1 MPLQKLQFTPG
12 VNRESTSLANEG
24 TWFECDKIRFRS
36 GYPEKIGGWVLDPGR
51 PNTASGALAPPSGM
65 YWGVARH
72 LWAYLTL
79 NGRNLL
85 AIGTNLKFYLEEGV
99 GGIVYDITP
108 IRETT
113 AAGAVTFAAT
123 NGSAT
128 ITVTD
133 TSHGASPGDFVT
145 FSGAASLGGNITAAV
160 LNKEY
165 QIVSVPTSSTYTITA
180 TATANSSDSGN
191 GGASTVGA
199 YQINTRSAVSTAT
212 FGWGAG
218 GWSGVTF
225 GEADTGWGESR
236 TTQISV
242 QAALWSSANWSERL
256 IINPR
261 NGALY
266 MQIPSAGIGTY
277 NRAVLLSPSSAIPY
291 QTDSGCPTK
300 CAFVMVSDINK
311 IVIAFGCNDYG
322 SSTQDP
328 MLIRWSSQE
337 SDVDPGY
344 TTWTPTGD
352 NQAGSARLS
361 HGSYIKSA
369 IQTRQ
374 EILVFTDASVYS
386 MQYIELPLVWSL
398 TILGDNISF
407 IGPNAAALA
416 GNVVYWMGVDKFYV
430 YDGRVQTLPCTLRQY
445 VFSDINLD
453 QAEQCFASTNE
464 GYNEIWWF
472 YCSANSTTVDKY
484 VIYNYLEKTWSY
496 GTMAR
501 TAWLDSPLRTT
512 PTAAAYDGKIVY
524 HEVGVDDGSV
534 NPPAAIDAYVQS
546 ADFNIGDGHNYG
558 FVWRMIPDLTFD
570 NSNVEAPT
578 AYYTLKPR
586 QNPGSNYNVETES
599 TITSANNYS
608 GQRTYTV
615 QQFTQIL
622 YVRVRGR
629 QMAFRVGSDTLGTAW
644 QLGAPAIDI
653 RPDGRRA

>member
-24 TWFECDKIRFRS
+24 TWFECDKVRFRS

-51 PNTASGALAPPSGM
+51 SNTASGALAPPSGM

-99 GGIVYDITP
+99 GGVVYDITP

-133 TSHGASPGDFVT
+133 TGHGASPGDFVT
-145 FSGAASLGGNITAAV
+145 FSGAASLGGNITASV
-160 LNKEY
+160 LNREY
-165 QIVSVPTSSTYTITA
+165 RIVSVPTSSTYTITA
-180 TATANSSDSGN
+180 TATANASDSGN

-218 GWSGVTF
+218 GWGGETF
-225 GEADTGWGESR
+225 GEADTGWGTSA

-242 QAALWSSANWSERL
+242 QAALWSSANYGEYL

-277 NRAVLLSPSSAIPY
+277 NRAVLLSSTSAGAY
-291 QTDSGCPTK
+291 QTDSSCPST
-300 CAFVMVSDINK
+300 CAFVMVSDASRF
-311 IVIAFGCNDYG
+311 VIAFGCNDYG
-322 SSTQDP
+322 SSTRDP
-328 MLIRWSSQE
+328 LLVRWSGQE
-337 SDVDPGY
+337 DY
-344 TTWTPTGD
+344 KTWAPAAD
-352 NQAGSARLS
+352 NQAGSFRLS
-361 HGSYIKSA
+361 HGSRIVSA

-374 EILVFTDASVYS
+374 EIVVFTDASLYS
-386 MQYIELPLVWSL
+386 MQYIGPPYVWKFD
-398 TILGDNISF
+398 ILGDNISI
-407 IGPNAAALA
+407 IGPNAVALA
-416 GNVVYWMGVDKFYV
+416 SNVVYWMGVDKFYV
-430 YDGRVQTLPCTLRQY
+430 YSGRVETLPSTLRQY
-445 VFSDINLD
+445 VFSDINLE
-453 QAEQCFASTNE
+453 QAEQVFAGTNE

-484 VIYNYLEKTWSY
+484 VIYNYVERTWAY
-496 GTMAR
+496 GTLAR

-534 NPPAAIDAYVQS
+534 DPPVAIDAYIQS

-558 FVWRMIPDLTFD
+558 FVWRMIPDVTFD
-570 NSNVEAPT
+570 NSNVASPT
-578 AYYTLKPR
+578 VDFTLKPR
-586 QNPGSNYNVETES
+586 QNPGSNYNVETAS
-599 TITSANNYS
+599 PVVSANNYS

-629 QMAFRVGSDTLGTAW
+629 QMAFRVGSDTLGVAW

>member
-12 VNRESTSLANEG
+12 VNRESTTLANEG
-24 TWFECDKIRFRS
+24 TWFECDKVRFRS

-51 PNTASGALAPPSGM
+51 SNTASGALLPPSGM

-99 GGIVYDITP
+99 GGVVYDITP

-145 FSGAASLGGNITAAV
+145 FSGAVSLGGNITASV
-160 LNKEY
+160 LNREY
-165 QIVSVPTSSTYTITA
+165 RIVSVPTSSTYTITA

-191 GGASTVGA
+191 GGSNTVGA

-218 GWSGVTF
+218 GWGGQTF
-225 GEADTGWGESR
+225 GEANTGWGQSQ

-242 QAALWSSANWSERL
+242 QAALWSSANFGEYL

-277 NRAVLLSPSSAIPY
+277 NRAVLLSSTSSGAY
-291 QTDSGCPTK
+291 QTDSSCPSK
-300 CAFVMVSDINK
+300 CALVMVSDASRF
-311 IVIAFGCNDYG
+311 VLAFGANDYG

-328 MLIRWSSQE
+328 LLVRWSGQE
-337 SDVDPGY
+337 DYKVWAPAV
-344 TTWTPTGD
+344 D
-352 NQAGSARLS
+352 NQAGSYRLS
-361 HGSYIKSA
+361 HGSRIVSA

-374 EILVFTDASVYS
+374 EIVVFTDASLYS
-386 MQYIELPLVWSL
+386 MQYIGPPYVWKFD
-398 TILGDNISF
+398 ILGDNISI
-407 IGPNAAALA
+407 IGPNAVALA

-430 YDGRVQTLPCTLRQY
+430 YSGRVETLPCTLRQY

-464 GYNEIWWF
+464 GYNEVWWF

-484 VIYNYLEKTWSY
+484 VVYNYLEKTWYY

-534 NPPAAIDAYVQS
+534 NPPVAIDAYVQS

-586 QNPGSNYNVETES
+586 QNPGSNYNPESES

-629 QMAFRVGSDTLGTAW
+629 QMAFRVGSDTLGVAW

>member
-24 TWFECDKIRFRS
+24 TWFECDKVRFRS

-51 PNTASGALAPPSGM
+51 SNTASGALLPPSGM

-72 LWAYLTL
+72 LRAYLTL

-99 GGIVYDITP
+99 GGVVYDITP

-123 NGSAT
+123 NGSST

-145 FSGAASLGGNITAAV
+145 FSGAVSLGGNITASV
-160 LNKEY
+160 LNREY
-165 QIVSVPTSSTYTITA
+165 RIVSVPTSSTYTITA
-180 TATANSSDSGN
+180 TATANASDSGN

-218 GWSGVTF
+218 GWGGETF

-242 QAALWSSANWSERL
+242 QAALWSSANWGERL

-277 NRAVLLSPSSAIPY
+277 NRAVKLSSSSPVPY
-291 QTDSGCPTK
+291 QTDADCPTK
-300 CAFVMVSDINK
+300 CAFVMVSDLYK
-311 IVIAFGCNDYG
+311 IVIAFGCNDAG
-322 SSTQDP
+322 SATQDP
-328 MLIRWSSQE
+328 MLVRWSDQE
-337 SDVDPGY
+337 SSVDPGY
-344 TTWTPTGD
+344 TSWTQTATS
-352 NQAGSARLS
+352 QAGSARLS
-361 HGSYIKSA
+361 SGSYIKSA

-374 EILVFTDASVYS
+374 EIVVFTDTSLYS
-386 MQYIELPLVWSL
+386 MQYIDPPLVWSFNL
-398 TILGDNISF
+398 LADNISF

-416 GNVVYWMGVDKFYV
+416 SNVIYWMGVDKFYV

-453 QAEQCFASTNE
+453 QAEQVFASTNE

-484 VIYNYLEKTWSY
+484 VVYNYLEKTWYY

-501 TAWLDSPLRTT
+501 TAWLDSPLRAT

-534 NPPAAIDAYVQS
+534 DPPVAIDAYIQS

-570 NSNVEAPT
+570 NSNVASPT

-586 QNPGSNYNVETES
+586 QNPGSNYNVESES
-599 TITSANNYS
+599 PITSVNNYS

-629 QMAFRVGSDTLGTAW
+629 QMAFRVGSDTLGVAW